1 MSYQRNVHAIYPK
14 LDYLLAGLPEKEAL
28 GLNVL
33 EAQMCGTP
41 ALAPGAP
48 PFTETV
54 VDGKSGFLY
63 RDPRE
68 DAGAGFDALLQSIV
82 KGRPR
87 PDPRVAA
94 ADHLRQFS

>member
-1 MSYQRNVHAIYPK
+1 M
-14 LDYLLAGLPEKEAL
+14 
-28 GLNVL
+28 
-33 EAQMCGTP
+33 
-41 ALAPGAP
+41 
-48 PFTETV
+48 
-54 VDGKSGFLY
+54 DGKSGFLY

>member
-1 MSYQRNVHAIYPK
+1 M
-14 LDYLLAGLPEKEAL
+14 
-28 GLNVL
+28 
-33 EAQMCGTP
+33 
-41 ALAPGAP
+41 
-48 PFTETV
+48 
-54 VDGKSGFLY
+54 DGKSGFLY

-94 ADHLRQFS
+94 ADHLRQFSYAALVERVRPLLARFQALAPA